1 MIDAQILKL
10 YKLSFQ
16 WREVCEEVNTA
27 RNKTL
32 RDAALS
38 RKNRLAI
45 KIVKVYEASETV
57 K

>member
-1 MIDAQILKL
+1 MTDAQILKL

-45 KIVKVYEASETV
+45 KIVKVYEASRPV

>member
-1 MIDAQILKL
+1 MTNAQILKL

>member
-27 RNKTL
+27 RNKAL